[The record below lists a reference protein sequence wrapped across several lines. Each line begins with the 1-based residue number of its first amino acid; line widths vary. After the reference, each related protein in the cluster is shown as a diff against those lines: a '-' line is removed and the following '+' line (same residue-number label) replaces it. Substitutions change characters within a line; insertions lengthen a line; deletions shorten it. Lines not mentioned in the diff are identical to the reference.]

1 MITKN
6 YMEEFIMRKLT
17 LLMDQKNY
25 MCIGNTHIF
34 INFNHE
40 NFEYLTSINPRSVQ
54 KIHVFVTTH
63 AAINN
68 DLKWMIEKFRKVII
82 DGRECHAKIIIHL
95 PYQVRELDLLL
106 VKLLGFGTS
115 KETGYKLITEKA
127 SQRFMMD
134 SSPDCYHYIDNC
146 LNIIYGKT
154 SLQIS
159 ITREDFRR
167 KERTR
172 CTNDVFPTI
181 IKFPEYKYNAI
192 GKESD
197 PGIFET
203 ADMRLNPEMFK
214 DKLIETFKKQCPN
227 GILKSFK
234 DDEDIWNYV
243 MEQGMWKVKEDIDPS
258 PFKNPAIGEPIFEN
272 SNISFKGPNNPK
284 ILITGMQSNKMSAVL
299 SELANNNN
307 GKIPDVIAVESL
319 SGIGQVPS
327 AELLKDAYENILPVP
342 EDAYEKPRNRAE
354 RRAAKKGGLRK

>member
-1 MITKN
+1 MK
-6 YMEEFIMRKLT
+6 KLT

-82 DGRECHAKIIIHL
+82 DGLECHAKIIIHL

-258 PFKNPAIGEPIFEN
+258 PFKNPAIGEPI
-272 SNISFKGPNNPK
+272 
-284 ILITGMQSNKMSAVL
+284 L
-299 SELANNNN
+299 
-307 GKIPDVIAVESL
+307 
-319 SGIGQVPS
+319 
-327 AELLKDAYENILPVP
+327 
-342 EDAYEKPRNRAE
+342 NR
-354 RRAAKKGGLRK
+354 